1 MLKGKQGL
9 QLGKYLDLSF
19 SCEGMCA
26 LPLVM
31 VTLRSDHLECPIPRR
46 RAAWSRDKADR
57 VPALRLRFHQACLQS
72 GCLREQKI
80 PSQERVTRRCLIQ
93 AYLQKKKKKKKKV
106 ASRISRYGC
115 KNLLLPHLFLPSC
128 SSAGRDSDVSRKHNV
143 KRDPSQRLS
152 KKQKKNKTSGQEW
165 INQASE
171 QSWIRNQ
178 SRISRSEAAV
188 H

>member
-26 LPLVM
+26 RPLLV
-31 VTLRSDHLECPIPRR
+31 VTLRSDHLECPISCR
-46 RAAWSRDKADR
+46 RAARSRDKADR
-57 VPALRLRFHQACLQS
+57 IPAFRPRLHQARLQSARLR
-72 GCLREQKI
+72 GGKKT
-80 PSQERVTRRCLIQ
+80 PSQERVARRCLIR
-93 AYLQKKKKKKKKV
+93 AYLQKKKV

-143 KRDPSQRLS
+143 KRDPSQRLL
-152 KKQKKNKTSGQEW
+152 KKKKKNLRPGM
-165 INQASE
+165 
-171 QSWIRNQ
+171 NQ
-178 SRISRSEAAV
+178 SRDRES
-188 H
+188 